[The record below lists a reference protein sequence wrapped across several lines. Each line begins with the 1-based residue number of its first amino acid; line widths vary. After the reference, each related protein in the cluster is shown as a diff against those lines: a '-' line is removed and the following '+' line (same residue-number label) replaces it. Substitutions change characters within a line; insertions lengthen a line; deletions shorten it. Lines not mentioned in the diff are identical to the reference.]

1 MADAPIPIITALN
14 ELQGSIHALV
24 SGPRWA
30 HLADEFEKR
39 FGHKPT
45 HIVRAPGRVNLIGEH
60 IDYALFG
67 VFPAAVERDILIA
80 CGPREDSTTNPTI
93 HAQNLD
99 GRYDDEAFKPERR
112 PVKPKGGPGR
122 RAMGQ
127 TVEAMEEERRAQPT
141 EWYLGI
147 DTSSL
152 RWESYVK
159 AGYYGVLNKFFTAPA
174 DGNPLGFDLLVTG
187 TVPAGSGLSSSAAM
201 VVASTL
207 AFLTINNKISGLTK
221 GELVE
226 MCVLNEQRVGVN
238 SGGMDQAASVIG
250 QPQTP
255 LYISFFPSLKAQPV
269 TLPWKE
275 EEAVF
280 VIGNSLKVS
289 DKAVS
294 AKTQYNLRVVETL
307 VGARVLAKGLGVEVQ
322 DGEKVRLREVV
333 ERWKPAPGAFSI
345 TPLDKSESKSVSFPQ
360 PADSPD
366 ANLKSSLQ
374 ALLPEIERILNPNNT
389 GSAGLTLPE
398 MITASGI
405 SESDFLQ
412 TYLSW
417 VEVEADKFHL
427 YKRTKHVVEE
437 ALRVLE
443 FRDTCLSPPADG
455 SALRAIG
462 DLMNA
467 SQASCAAQ
475 FECSCD
481 ELDELVN
488 VARGAGAVGSRLTGA
503 GWGGCTVSLIK
514 TGEVEGFIR
523 KVREAYAPYR
533 ELSEEKLQ
541 EALFATKPAAGAA

>member
-1 MADAPIPIITALN
+1 MADAPIPVITALN

-45 HIVRAPGRVNLIGEH
+45 RIVRAPGRVNLIGEH

-80 CGPREDSTTNPTI
+80 CGPREDAATNPTI

-99 GRYDDEAFKPERR
+99 GRYNDEAFKPERR

-127 TVEAMEEERRAQPT
+127 TVEAMEQERRAQPT
-141 EWYLGI
+141 EWHLGI

-152 RWESYVK
+152 RWESYIK
-159 AGYYGVLNKFFTAPA
+159 AGYYGVLNRFFTTPA
-174 DGNPLGFDLLVTG
+174 EGNPLGFDMLVTG

-207 AFLTINNKISGLTK
+207 AFLAINNRISGLTK

-255 LYISFFPSLKAQPV
+255 LYISFFPSLSAQPV

-275 EEAVF
+275 DEAVF
-280 VIGNSLKVS
+280 VIANSLKVS

-307 VGARVLAKGLGVEVQ
+307 VGARLLAKGLGVEVQ

-333 ERWKPAPGAFSI
+333 ERWKPA
-345 TPLDKSESKSVSFPQ
+345 

-398 MITASGI
+398 MINASGL

-417 VEVEADKFHL
+417 VEVEADKFHP

-443 FRDTCLSPPADG
+443 FRDTCLSPPTDG
-455 SALRAIG
+455 SALQALG
-462 DLMNA
+462 DLINA
-467 SQASCAAQ
+467 SQASCASQ
-475 FECSCD
+475 FECSCS
-481 ELDELVN
+481 ELDDLVSI
-488 VARGAGAVGSRLTGA
+488 AR
-503 GWGGCTVSLIK
+503 
-514 TGEVEGFIR
+514 
-523 KVREAYAPYR
+523 
-533 ELSEEKLQ
+533 
-541 EALFATKPAAGAA
+541 

>member
-1 MADAPIPIITALN
+1 MASDPIPVINALN

-80 CGPREDSTTNPTI
+80 CGPREDATTNSTI

-99 GRYDDEAFKPERR
+99 GRYQDEAFKAERR
-112 PVKPKGGPGR
+112 PAKPKGGPGR

-127 TVEAMEEERRAQPT
+127 TVEAMHEERRSQPT

-147 DTSSL
+147 DTTSL

-159 AGYYGVLNKFFTAPA
+159 AGYYGVLNKFFTTPA
-174 DGNPLGFDLLVTG
+174 DGNPLGFDMLVTG

-207 AFLTINNKISGLTK
+207 AFLTINSKLAGLTK

-226 MCVLNEQRVGVN
+226 MCVSNEKRVGVN

-255 LYISFFPSLKAQPV
+255 LYISFFPKLEALPV

-275 EEAVF
+275 SEAVF
-280 VIGNSLKVS
+280 VIANSLKVS
-289 DKAVS
+289 DKAVE

-322 DGEKVRLREVV
+322 DGEKITLREVV
-333 ERWKPAPGAFSI
+333 EKWKPGSAG
-345 TPLDKSESKSVSFPQ
+345 
-360 PADSPD
+360 SPD

-374 ALLPEIERILNPNNT
+374 ALLPEIERILNPNNA
-389 GSAGLTLPE
+389 GFAGLTLAE
-398 MITASGI
+398 MIAASGL
-405 SESDFLQ
+405 SESDFHQ

-417 VEVEADKFHL
+417 VEVEADRFHL
-427 YKRTKHVVEE
+427 YKRIKHVAEE

-443 FRDTCLSPPADG
+443 FRDTCLSPPASG
-455 SALRAIG
+455 ALDALG
-462 DLMNA
+462 NLMNE
-467 SQASCAAQ
+467 SQASCAQQ
-475 FECSCD
+475 FECSCA
-481 ELDELVN
+481 ELDDLVS
-488 VARGAGAVGSRLTGA
+488 VARQSGAIGSRLTGA
-503 GWGGCTVSLIK
+503 GWGGCTVSLVK
-514 TGEVEGFIR
+514 ANEVDEFMR
-523 KVREAYAPYR
+523 KVREAYGPYR
-533 ELSEEKLQ
+533 ELNEERSQ
-541 EALFATKPAAGAA
+541 EAMFATKPGAGACVFEL

>member
-1 MADAPIPIITALN
+1 MADAPIPVITALN

-45 HIVRAPGRVNLIGEH
+45 RIVRAPGRVNLIGEH

-80 CGPREDSTTNPTI
+80 CGPREDAATNPTI

-99 GRYDDEAFKPERR
+99 GRYNDEAFKPERR

-127 TVEAMEEERRAQPT
+127 TVEAMEQERRAQPT
-141 EWYLGI
+141 EWHLGI

-152 RWESYVK
+152 RWESYIK
-159 AGYYGVLNKFFTAPA
+159 AGYYGVLNRFFTTPA
-174 DGNPLGFDLLVTG
+174 EGNPLGFDMLVTG

-207 AFLTINNKISGLTK
+207 AFLAINNRISSLTK

-255 LYISFFPSLKAQPV
+255 LYISFFPSLSAQPV

-275 EEAVF
+275 DEAVF
-280 VIGNSLKVS
+280 VIANSLKVS

-307 VGARVLAKGLGVEVQ
+307 VGARLLAKGLGVEVQ

-333 ERWKPAPGAFSI
+333 ERWKPA
-345 TPLDKSESKSVSFPQ
+345 

-398 MITASGI
+398 MINASGL

-443 FRDTCLSPPADG
+443 FRDTCLSPPTDG
-455 SALRAIG
+455 
-462 DLMNA
+462 
-467 SQASCAAQ
+467 
-475 FECSCD
+475 
-481 ELDELVN
+481 
-488 VARGAGAVGSRLTGA
+488 
-503 GWGGCTVSLIK
+503 
-514 TGEVEGFIR
+514 
-523 KVREAYAPYR
+523 
-533 ELSEEKLQ
+533 
-541 EALFATKPAAGAA
+541 

>member
-1 MADAPIPIITALN
+1 MASAPIPVITALG
-14 ELQGSIHALV
+14 ELQGTAHALV

-45 HIVRAPGRVNLIGEH
+45 RIVRAPGRVNLIGEH

-80 CGPREDSTTNPTI
+80 CGPREDSTTNSTI

-99 GRYDDEAFKPERR
+99 GRYKDEAFKAERR
-112 PVKPKGGPGR
+112 PVRLGGGHGR
-122 RAMGQ
+122 HAMGQ
-127 TVEAMEEERRAQPT
+127 TVEAALEERRAQPI
-141 EWYLGI
+141 EWHLGI

-159 AGYYGVLNKFFTAPA
+159 AGYYGVLNKFFTTPA
-174 DGNPLGFDLLVTG
+174 DGNPLGFDMLVTG

-207 AFLTINNKISGLTK
+207 AFLTINNRVSSLTK

-255 LYISFFPSLKAQPV
+255 LYISFFPKLSAQPV

-275 EEAVF
+275 DEAVF
-280 VIGNSLKVS
+280 VIANSLKVS

-322 DGEKVRLREVV
+322 EGEKVRLREVV
-333 ERWKPAPGAFSI
+333 ERWKPAPG
-345 TPLDKSESKSVSFPQ
+345 
-360 PADSPD
+360 
-366 ANLKSSLQ
+366 
-374 ALLPEIERILNPNNT
+374 
-389 GSAGLTLPE
+389 LTEP
-398 MITASGI
+398 
-405 SESDFLQ
+405 DFLQ

-417 VEVEADKFHL
+417 VEIEADKFHL

-443 FRDTCLSPPADG
+443 FRDTCLHPPTDG
-455 SALRAIG
+455 SALEALG
-462 DLMNA
+462 ELMNA
-467 SQASCAAQ
+467 SQTSCAAQ
-475 FECSCD
+475 FECSCA
-481 ELDELVN
+481 ELDELVS
-488 VARGAGAVGSRLTGA
+488 VARGARAVGSRLTGA
-503 GWGGCTVSLIK
+503 GWGGCTVSLVRA
-514 TGEVEGFIR
+514 GEVDEFMR
-523 KVREAYAPYR
+523 KVREGYAPYLG
-533 ELSEEKLQ
+533 LSEDKLH
-541 EALFATKPAAGAA
+541 EAMFATKPGAGATVFEL

>member
-1 MADAPIPIITALN
+1 MASAPIPVISALGD
-14 ELQGSIHALV
+14 LQGSTHALV
-24 SGPRWA
+24 TGPRWA

-39 FGHKPT
+39 FGHKPS

-80 CGPREDSTTNPTI
+80 CGPREDATTNPTI

-99 GRYDDEAFKPERR
+99 GRYNDEAFKPERR
-112 PVKPKGGPGR
+112 AVKPKGGPGR

-127 TVEAMEEERRAQPT
+127 TVEAMEEHHRAQPT

-159 AGYYGVLNKFFTAPA
+159 AGYYGVLNKFFTNPS
-174 DGNPLGFDLLVTG
+174 DGNPLGFDMLVTG

-207 AFLTINNKISGLTK
+207 AFLTINNHVSGLTK

-226 MCVLNEQRVGVN
+226 MCVQNEQRVGVN
-238 SGGMDQAASVIG
+238 SGGMDQAASVVG

-255 LYISFFPSLKAQPV
+255 LYISFFPRLAAQPV

-280 VIGNSLKVS
+280 VIANSLKVS

-307 VGARVLAKGLGVEVQ
+307 AGARVLAKGLGVEVQ
-322 DGEKVRLREVV
+322 NGEKVRLREVV
-333 ERWKPAPGAFSI
+333 ERWKPAPS
-345 TPLDKSESKSVSFPQ
+345 
-360 PADSPD
+360 DSPD

-374 ALLPEIERILNPNNT
+374 ALLPEIERILNPS
-389 GSAGLTLPE
+389 GSGSEGLTHSE
-398 MITASGI
+398 MVAATGL
-405 SESDFLQ
+405 SESEFHD

-417 VEVEADKFHL
+417 VDIEAERFHL
-427 YKRTKHVVEE
+427 YKRAKHVVEE
-437 ALRVLE
+437 SLRVLE
-443 FRDTCLSPPADG
+443 FRDTCLSPPKEN
-455 SALRAIG
+455 ALEALG
-462 DLMNA
+462 GLMNE
-467 SQASCAAQ
+467 SQTSCAKQ

-488 VARGAGAVGSRLTGA
+488 VARSAGAVGSRLTGA
-503 GWGGCTVSLIK
+503 GWGGCTVSLVRA
-514 TGEVEGFIR
+514 GEVDDFMKKVKEG
-523 KVREAYAPYR
+523 YAPYR
-533 ELSEEKLQ
+533 ELSEEKLK
-541 EALFATKPAAGAA
+541 EAMFATKPGAGACVFE